1 MDSRSAAVLGGG
13 GELLSADEFLR
24 LGALVER
31 RFGLKLGPAKKIL
44 VENRLRQLLRD
55 KGYGSFQAYW
65 QSELADPSDATL
77 GELADRMTTNFTYFY
92 REPEH
97 FVLLEK
103 EVLPAIVGR
112 IEEET
117 RAGRS
122 ERDLRVWCAAA
133 STGEEP
139 YTLAI
144 LLREWFGKDYAR
156 WKAGLLATDISDR
169 ALERAREGVY
179 AREALEKL
187 PQRWRRWF
195 APVAGEAG
203 DAVRVDPAVA
213 ADITFRR
220 FNLMNTSFPFRRPF
234 HVIFCRNALIYFGD
248 AERQGLY
255 RRFHDALV
263 PGGYLFIGHSETFG
277 REGALAY
284 VHPAVYRRP
293 L

>member
-1 MDSRSAAVLGGG
+1 MVLST
-13 GELLSADEFLR
+13 EEFVR
-24 LGALVER
+24 LGDLVER
-31 RFGLKLGPAKKIL
+31 RFGIKLGPAKKLL

-55 KGYGSFQAYW
+55 KGYGSFQEYW
-65 QSELADPSDATL
+65 HRQLADPSDEAL
-77 GELADRMTTNFTYFY
+77 GELADRMTTNFTYFH

-97 FVLLEK
+97 FAILEK

-112 IEEET
+112 IEEGAK
-117 RAGRS
+117 AGRS

-144 LLREWFGKDYAR
+144 LLREWFGRDYPR

-169 ALERAREGVY
+169 ALERARAGVY
-179 AREALEKL
+179 PREALEKL
-187 PQRWRRWF
+187 PERWRRWF
-195 APVAGEAG
+195 VPESRGT
-203 DAVRVDPAVA
+203 VRVDPVISS
-213 ADITFRR
+213 DITFRR
-220 FNLMNTSFPFRRPF
+220 FNLMNESFPFQRPF
-234 HVIFCRNALIYFGD
+234 HVIFCRNALIYFGES
-248 AERQGLY
+248 ERQGLY

-277 REGALAY
+277 REGPLGY